1 GMGSWAWVG
10 AGAWRSA
17 GGSDTSRRVGRGGTM
32 VAARPSG
39 RGAHRRVAPHHRPA
53 VPLAE
58 HPELGELR
66 LVHAVVPIG
75 QVEHGV
81 VEPLLLV
88 LGSGFQ
94 DAASQDVGE
103 QLVAGLLEQGGGG
116 HSTGFRTLLGHA
128 RRAPVSSG
136 SGGVGARRRG
146 RPAADDLAPQCNK
159 RRESA
164 QRADHGRPGGYYH
177 QRGAGV
183 VSGSRRGGE
192 GEPEGGAHVREEGSG
207 GMNRFYV
214 LLVAVAL
221 IGGGMLWYGSRREA
235 APAPNAP
242 VPSATADG
250 FRGYTLGADTAK
262 VDVTEYSD
270 FECPFCA
277 SFATVQMPVIR
288 QQLIAPGKVRWRY
301 RDFPLPSHQYSRYAA
316 LAAQCA
322 GEQGKFWE
330 MHDQLF
336 TNHQWAQTGKNPS
349 GLFRDFARTIGVD
362 VDKYDACV
370 SSQ

>member
-1 GMGSWAWVG
+1 
-10 AGAWRSA
+10 
-17 GGSDTSRRVGRGGTM
+17 
-32 VAARPSG
+32 
-39 RGAHRRVAPHHRPA
+39 
-53 VPLAE
+53 
-58 HPELGELR
+58 
-66 LVHAVVPIG
+66 
-75 QVEHGV
+75 
-81 VEPLLLV
+81 
-88 LGSGFQ
+88 
-94 DAASQDVGE
+94 
-103 QLVAGLLEQGGGG
+103 
-116 HSTGFRTLLGHA
+116 
-128 RRAPVSSG
+128 
-136 SGGVGARRRG
+136 
-146 RPAADDLAPQCNK
+146 
-159 RRESA
+159 
-164 QRADHGRPGGYYH
+164 
-177 QRGAGV
+177 
-183 VSGSRRGGE
+183 
-192 GEPEGGAHVREEGSG
+192 
-207 GMNRFYV
+207 MNRFYV

-242 VPSATADG
+242 VPSTTADG

-370 SSQ
+370 SSQRYAGRIQASVQEGEALAVRGTPSFFVNGRPFQGRATSDDFKALVDSLTKQHK